1 LLYLARQNN
10 IEGVVRMPDETFDVL
25 KELAEIK
32 EHRELQRRKYY
43 RKSKLEKYRAE
54 LVALKMSGASA
65 QDLVVWLR
73 TKHRLK
79 MHRSSVDRYLN
90 GLPETKVCISNQ
102 E

>member
-1 LLYLARQNN
+1 
-10 IEGVVRMPDETFDVL
+10 MPDETFDVL

-54 LVALKMSGASA
+54 LVALRKAGASA

-79 MHRSSVDRYLN
+79 MHRSSIDRYLN
-90 GLPETKVCISNQ
+90 NIPETTRCGSSQDI
-102 E
+102 